1 MLYLSDLMQG
11 ESPAD
16 AFTSLPASMRGA
28 DEGADDVLTLD
39 PLVPVAPVKGA
50 PKERLWSLDK
60 EQVSV
65 KVLCGTCVTR
75 AYRNLRD
82 VVKIKAVR
90 NPLEVL
96 YM

>member
-1 MLYLSDLMQG
+1 MQG

-65 KVLCGTCVTR
+65 KSALWYMCHQTVQESKGCG
-75 AYRNLRD
+75 
-82 VVKIKAVR
+82 
-90 NPLEVL
+90 
-96 YM
+96 

>member
-1 MLYLSDLMQG
+1 MQG

-28 DEGADDVLTLD
+28 DEGVDDVLTLD

-65 KVLCGTCVTR
+65 KVLSCS
-75 AYRNLRD
+75 
-82 VVKIKAVR
+82 
-90 NPLEVL
+90 L
-96 YM
+96 YVHVSAEHMGI

>member
-1 MLYLSDLMQG
+1 MQG

-28 DEGADDVLTLD
+28 DEGLDDVLTLD
-39 PLVPVAPVKGA
+39 PLVPVAPVKRAQVKGA

-65 KVLCGTCVTR
+65 KVLSCS
-75 AYRNLRD
+75 
-82 VVKIKAVR
+82 
-90 NPLEVL
+90 L
-96 YM
+96 YVHVSAERMGI